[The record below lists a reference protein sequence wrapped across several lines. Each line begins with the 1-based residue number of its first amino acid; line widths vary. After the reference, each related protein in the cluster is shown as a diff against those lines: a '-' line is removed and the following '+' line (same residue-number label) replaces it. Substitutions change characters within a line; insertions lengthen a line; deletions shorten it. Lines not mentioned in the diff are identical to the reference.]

1 MKTKK
6 EIVKEIKS
14 LLLENNEYWED
25 AIWGLADH
33 GYYITGITSQAGD
46 TLRWTE
52 ETLYIYR
59 FEKDYEVVN
68 VGIMVEEGLTED
80 QEGRG
85 IIDVFEVMPRIVER
99 TIWERY

>member
-1 MKTKK
+1 MKTRK

-14 LLLENNEYWED
+14 LLLENDGYWED
-25 AIWGLADH
+25 SIWGLEDY
-33 GYYITGITSQAGD
+33 GYYVTEIASQDGD

-59 FEKDYEVVN
+59 FKKDNKIIN
-68 VGIMVEEGLTED
+68 VGIMVEEGLTEC

-85 IIDVFEVMPRIVER
+85 IIDVFEVIPRIVER
-99 TIWERY
+99 TIWVRY

>member
-1 MKTKK
+1 MKTKQ
-6 EIVKEIKS
+6 ELVKEIKS
-14 LLLENNEYWED
+14 LLLESDRHWAD
-25 AIWGLADH
+25 AIWSLIGH
-33 GYYITGITSQAGD
+33 GYHITGITSYAGD
-46 TLRWTE
+46 TLKSTE

-85 IIDVFEVMPRIVER
+85 IIDVFEVKPRTMGI